1 MLEVVEEVE
10 VVPIF
15 KDKKEKRW
23 GNYGGKETNRHEAF
37 QPRARSGRAA
47 RAVPP
52 LSSPLL
58 ALSGGAKQLVEL
70 LPPIDRK

>member
-1 MLEVVEEVE
+1 MEALEVVEEVE

-37 QPRARSGRAA
+37 QPSARSGTATQGC
-47 RAVPP
+47 PP
-52 LSSPLL
+52 LT
-58 ALSGGAKQLVEL
+58 AIGAKQLVEL

>member
-1 MLEVVEEVE
+1 MVVVVVEVE

-37 QPRARSGRAA
+37 QTSARSGTASSQGCGC
-47 RAVPP
+47 PP
-52 LSSPLL
+52 PSVLV
-58 ALSGGAKQLVEL
+58 GAKQLVEL